1 MTFQPKAVIVTGG
14 AGFVGLNLIETLLDA
29 GIRVVSFDA
38 RHPPHRAR
46 ADFDARPGFLGWSVG
61 DVREASALRAAM
73 AESEADAMI
82 HAAAITAGP
91 SRETADPDLIVSV
104 NLGGTVAAMTAAKEM
119 NLRRVVLLS
128 TAAVYGETAFQLEF
142 LEEDRPKRP
151 RTLYAVTKSAAE
163 DVALRLAELNGLN
176 VTSARLGW
184 LFGRWEHETGVR
196 DTLSQ
201 IFEAI
206 QAAKTGQPIHA
217 VEDEPR
223 DWTPAPAVAAAVVRL
238 LTTERPDY
246 QIYNLGSG
254 HRSHLPEWTRALVDE
269 FGCPVATGAATPSTG
284 QSPGLLCGERF
295 AAEFGPLTTRT
306 LGEDVKAYLAW
317 LSTDTEGTP

>member
-1 MTFQPKAVIVTGG
+1 MTFQPRAVIVTGG

-29 GIRVVSFDA
+29 GIRVISFDA
-38 RHPPHRAR
+38 RHPPLRAQ
-46 ADFDARPGFLGWSVG
+46 AELDARPGFLGWCVG

-91 SRETADPDLIVSV
+91 SRETSDPDLIVSV
-104 NLGGTVAAMTAAKEM
+104 NLGGTVAAMTAAKAM
-119 NLRRVVLLS
+119 KLRRVVLLS
-128 TAAVYGETAFQLEF
+128 TAAVYGDTALQLDF
-142 LEEDRPKRP
+142 LGEHHAKCP

-163 DVALRLAELNGLN
+163 DVALRLAELNGLS
-176 VTSARLGW
+176 VSSARLGW

-201 IFEAI
+201 IYEAT
-206 QAAKTGQPIHA
+206 QAAKAGQPIHA

-238 LTTERPDY
+238 LTSERPNH
-246 QIYNLGSG
+246 QIYNVVSG
-254 HRSHLPEWTRALVDE
+254 RRSHLSEWTRALVDD
-269 FGCPVATGAATPSTG
+269 FGCALATDAAMPTTG

-295 AAEFGPLTTRT
+295 AAEFGPVTTQT
-306 LGEDVKAYLAW
+306 LFQDVKAYLAW
-317 LSTDTEGTP
+317 LSSETEGIP